1 MVAAVRVCIE
11 CIVEDDKRENSVSV
25 DEVEGALLIIRA
37 ICETEL
43 AGTGGDLELPEIGGG
58 RGDITGGERKP
69 SGIGGPR
76 ELPGS
81 GGQRE
86 LPGTGWLCEEP
97 GMAGGE
103 RELPG
108 TGGER
113 ELPGWGGLRELP
125 GSGGTG
131 GDLLPI
137 DGKGRRPTDVCV
149 WAR

>member
-1 MVAAVRVCIE
+1 MS
-11 CIVEDDKRENSVSV
+11 VE
-25 DEVEGALLIIRA
+25 EVEGALLAVRVL
-37 ICETEL
+37 CETEL
-43 AGTGGDLELPEIGGG
+43 AGTSGDPGLPEIGGG
-58 RGDITGGERKP
+58 RDDITVGERKV

-81 GGQRE
+81 GGHRE
-86 LPGTGWLCEEP
+86 LLETGWPCEEF
-97 GMAGGE
+97 GIAGGE

-113 ELPGWGGLRELP
+113 ELPSSGGLRELP

-131 GDLLPI
+131 GVLLPI
-137 DGKGRRPTDVCV
+137 DGKGRRPDDVCV